1 MSSRGRLTIIAT
13 VSCWLVAGC
22 GPAGDTKTAGEVV
35 VYSSVDDV
43 YVRPVADLFTR
54 RTGVQVKLV
63 LDTEE
68 TKSTGL
74 LNRLLAESARPQ
86 ADVFWSGDP
95 VRAAVLKSHGLAEMF
110 SPSKADGL
118 DHRFSDPEHQFTS
131 FSARLRVIIF
141 NRQRVGTNPLPQ
153 SIFDL
158 TSARF
163 SGRACLANPLF
174 GTTSMHAAALFQ
186 VLGAEKATQL
196 FEQFTANGV
205 RMLSSNGEVRR
216 RVSLGDFDIGLTDS
230 DDVNVALKDGQ
241 PVGFVLPDQEGMGT
255 LLVPNAAVL
264 LRGSPHA
271 TNGQAF
277 VNFLTSA
284 EVEKLLAESDAA
296 QIPLRQGLRAPRLF
310 GKELGQIRLMS
321 VDYSKLAAELQA
333 LSGGFL
339 EKWAREQNSASAGER
354 KAR

>member
-1 MSSRGRLTIIAT
+1 MIIA
-13 VSCWLVAGC
+13 VASGWLVTGC
-22 GPAGDTKTAGEVV
+22 RPSGDAKTKPQAGEVV

-54 RTGVQVKLV
+54 KTGVQVKLV

-95 VRAAVLKSHGLAEMF
+95 VRAAVLKARGLAEIF
-110 SPSKADGL
+110 SPMEADGL
-118 DHRFSDPEHQFTS
+118 DQHFSDPEHQFTS

-141 NRQRVGTNPLPQ
+141 NRQRLGTNSLPQ

-158 TSARF
+158 TSPRF
-163 SGRACLANPLF
+163 SRRACLANPLF

-186 VLGAEKATQL
+186 VLGAEKATRL
-196 FEQFTANGV
+196 FEEFTANGV

-216 RVSLGDFDIGLTDS
+216 RVSAGDFDIGLTDS

-241 PVGFVLPDQEGMGT
+241 PVGFVLPDREGMGT
-255 LLVPNAAVL
+255 LLVPNATVL
-264 LRGSPHA
+264 LRGAPHG

-284 EVEKLLAESDAA
+284 EVEKVLAESEAA
-296 QIPLRQGLRAPRLF
+296 QIPLRQNLSAPPMF
-310 GKELGQIRLMS
+310 GKELGQIRLMP

-333 LSGGFL
+333 LSDGFL
-339 EKWAREQNSASAGER
+339 EKWVREQNSAGVGER
-354 KAR
+354 GTR